1 MNYKVT
7 FYKNTLELLTERKAN
22 YVNQLKKLSSKITYE
37 LFKKIDG
44 NGKGTDKIIN
54 FMKSMIERGK
64 SFHTLKLTIPDY
76 INPLIAHLPNTG
88 KEIPIY
94 IIFQK
99 TTSNDDLGSMYME
112 GVCSWSHSKIAGK
125 TLIKKI
131 EVTIN
136 FNDKIIDND
145 MNILR
150 AMFINKF
157 QSTLVHEL
165 AHSRDSENPY
175 ETEDRNKAASTH
187 GTVTSLHYYLK
198 PTEIRSH
205 MNEVFKELSA
215 RKHKTP
221 ERYMRNSYKNAI
233 AAEEASGG
241 KMKFDKDEK
250 DYKRKLY
257 GILKQGQKS
266 STISK
271 EAWDILWGIINRSLL
286 RKESNNLKKFIR
298 SYHVAFV
305 RDYNEIT
312 KQRYYDK
319 LFKDIDVPSIEQ
331 MNTFFEEIKTI
342 YRSLMRLKNEVEK
355 ALRARYEISDEDRQM
370 VAEFND
376 MITGKMWDRD
386 EFQNI
391 FIDYNPKQLK
401 KVAKEIIE
409 SFREEHGFMTK
420 GMLTKKAKAWRKE
433 NGL

>member
-7 FYKNTLELLTERKAN
+7 FYKDEMEMLTERKAN
-22 YVNQLKKLSSKITYE
+22 FVNQLKKLSSKITYE

-64 SFHTLKLTIPDY
+64 SFHTLHLTIPDY

-99 TTSNDDLGSMYME
+99 STSNADLGPIYME
-112 GVCSWSHSKIAGK
+112 GVCSWTHSKRAGK
-125 TLIKKI
+125 TLINGIK
-131 EVTIN
+131 VTIN
-136 FNDKIIDND
+136 FNDKIMDND
-145 MNILR
+145 MNIIR

-187 GTVTSLHYYLK
+187 RTVTSLHYYLK

-257 GILKQGQKS
+257 GILKQGQKN

-305 RDYNEIT
+305 RDYNEMT

-319 LFKDIDVPSIEQ
+319 LFKDIDVPSFEQ
-331 MNTFFEEIKTI
+331 MNTFFEEIKTV

-355 ALRARYEISDEDRQM
+355 SLRARYEISDEDRQM

-376 MITGKMWDRD
+376 LITGKMWDRD

>member
-1 MNYKVT
+1 
-7 FYKNTLELLTERKAN
+7 
-22 YVNQLKKLSSKITYE
+22 
-37 LFKKIDG
+37 
-44 NGKGTDKIIN
+44 
-54 FMKSMIERGK
+54 MKSMIERGK
-64 SFHTLKLTIPDY
+64 SFHTLNLTIPDY
-76 INPLIAHLPNTG
+76 INPLIAYLPYTG

-99 TTSNDDLGSMYME
+99 STSNADLGPIYME
-112 GVCSWSHSKIAGK
+112 GVCSWTHSKTAGK
-125 TLIKKI
+125 TLINRI

-136 FNDKIIDND
+136 FNDKIMDND

-150 AMFINKF
+150 SMFINKF

-205 MNEVFKELSA
+205 MNEVFKGLSA
-215 RKHKTP
+215 RRHKTP

-250 DYKRKLY
+250 DYKRTLY
-257 GILKQGQKS
+257 GILKQGQRS

-298 SYHVAFV
+298 AYHVAFV
-305 RDYNEIT
+305 RDYNEMT

-331 MNTFFEEIKTI
+331 MNTFLEEIKTI

-355 ALRARYEISDEDRQM
+355 SLRARYEISDADRQM

-376 MITGKMWDRD
+376 IITGKMWDRD
-386 EFQNI
+386 EFQNV

-433 NGL
+433 NGF

>member
-7 FYKNTLELLTERKAN
+7 FYNDLVELLTERKAN
-22 YVNQLKKLSSKITYE
+22 FVNQLKKLSSKITYE

-64 SFHTLKLTIPDY
+64 SFHTLNLTIPDY

-99 TTSNDDLGSMYME
+99 STSNADLGSIYME
-112 GVCSWSHSKIAGK
+112 GVCAWTHSKIAGK
-125 TLIKKI
+125 TLINRI
-131 EVTIN
+131 EVTIK
-136 FNDKIIDND
+136 FNDKIMDND

-165 AHSRDSENPY
+165 AHSRDTENAK
-175 ETEDRNKAASTH
+175 ETAERNTAKSTH
-187 GTVTSLHYYLK
+187 DTVTSLHYYLK

-215 RKHKTP
+215 GRHKTP
-221 ERYMRNSYKNAI
+221 ERYIRNSYKNAI

-241 KMKFDKDEK
+241 KRKFDKDAK
-250 DYKRKLY
+250 DFRRKIY
-257 GILKQGQKS
+257 GALKYAQKS

-271 EAWDILWGIINRSLL
+271 EAWYILWDLINKSLL
-286 RKESNNLKKFIR
+286 RKESKNLKKFIR
-298 SYHVAFV
+298 SYQVAFV
-305 RDYNEIT
+305 RDYDEKT

-319 LFKDIDVPSIEQ
+319 LFVGVEVPSLEQ
-331 MNTFFEEIKTI
+331 MNTFLEELKTI

-355 ALRARYEISDEDRQM
+355 SLGARHKYSDEDRQM
-370 VAEFND
+370 VNEFND

-401 KVAKEIIE
+401 KVTKEIIE
-409 SFREEHGFMTK
+409 NFREEHGFMTK